1 MSSFDPDENIRVLDI
16 ACDSGRHS
24 VALAIEGAD
33 VIEVERTIERVLA
46 YFLVGKLRSCWSLW
60 FATLRYQE

>member
-16 ACDSGRHS
+16 ACGSGRHS

-33 VIEVERTIERVLA
+33 VIGVESKKGPTLSRH
-46 YFLVGKLRSCWSLW
+46 LRC
-60 FATLRYQE
+60 FRLRGGGSH